1 MIYVTGDFHGDID
14 RFSVRDIKRLKRK
27 DYLIILGDFGF
38 IWNGSKEEQ
47 KLLKW
52 IGKRRF
58 TTLFIE
64 GTHDNYS
71 LFENYPEVDF
81 AGGRARHISGRLY
94 KLTRGHIFNLDDKKI
109 FAFGGG
115 ETIDKDV
122 ADEGKTWWQQE
133 IPTEE
138 ECAEAMT
145 RLESSA
151 CNVDYI
157 LTHDAPAIIRDF
169 INLDLY
175 SFNIIHRFF
184 DFITKSCEFKKWYF
198 GCYHLDKTV
207 TQKYIGV
214 FKDVQPLE

>member
-14 RFSVRDIKRLKRK
+14 RFSARDIKRLKRK

-122 ADEGKTWWQQE
+122 ADE
-133 IPTEE
+133 
-138 ECAEAMT
+138 
-145 RLESSA
+145 
-151 CNVDYI
+151 
-157 LTHDAPAIIRDF
+157 
-169 INLDLY
+169 
-175 SFNIIHRFF
+175 
-184 DFITKSCEFKKWYF
+184 
-198 GCYHLDKTV
+198 
-207 TQKYIGV
+207 
-214 FKDVQPLE
+214 